1 MANSASQQDLRGES
15 SFSVLSPVKTVC
27 ESESV
32 DAEKGGEE
40 RVAEMQ
46 GKKHTG
52 TGVDTAQ
59 TPNKI
64 ESRVAC
70 CSSLFSPPVEVCME
84 AVPIVLP
91 PVEGV
96 DFVLPCLGAMDI
108 SVSWLKICEN
118 SEDSEE

>member
-1 MANSASQQDLRGES
+1 MANSASQQDLRGEL

-32 DAEKGGEE
+32 DAEMGGEE

-52 TGVDTAQ
+52 AGVDTAEP
-59 TPNKI
+59 PNKI
-64 ESRVAC
+64 VLRVAC

-84 AVPIVLP
+84 AAPIVLP

-96 DFVLPCLGAMDI
+96 DFVLPCVRAMDF

-118 SEDSEE
+118 NKDSEE